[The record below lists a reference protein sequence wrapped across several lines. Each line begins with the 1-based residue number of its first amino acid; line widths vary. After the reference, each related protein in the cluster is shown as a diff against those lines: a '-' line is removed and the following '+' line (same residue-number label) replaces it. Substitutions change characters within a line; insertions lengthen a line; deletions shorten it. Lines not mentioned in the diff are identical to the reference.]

1 MSNVSRV
8 IGFSLALIY
17 LSSINCSQ
25 AVTLS
30 SQEEAQALNIL
41 KKAEH
46 ARSPWGSMV
55 LKAAL
60 NTTKENKESTEIYR
74 VYFKDDSKTLIGYL
88 EPAINRG
95 DIALMIGESLW
106 FYAKNTSR
114 PTRITPIQRLS
125 GSVSY
130 GDITRLGWS
139 DDYSIAAFVVSS
151 EDSSNQ
157 QPTKNFEKEKSPI
170 AYHFVLMAK
179 SPSATYQKVELS
191 IDKDY
196 RARMAEVY
204 LLSGKHYKTLEFLDY
219 ELVDGEYVNTKIK
232 FTDRMIKNSVSV
244 LDFSNISKKIDLPSQ
259 YFLKEGMAD
268 FSKRSLQE

>member
-1 MSNVSRV
+1 MSNVSRA

-17 LSSINCSQ
+17 LSIINCSQ
-25 AVTLS
+25 AATPS
-30 SQEEAQALNIL
+30 SQEEAQALTIL

-55 LKAAL
+55 LKATL
-60 NTTKENKESTEIYR
+60 NTTKGNNESTEIYR

-88 EPAINRG
+88 EPAFNRG

-139 DDYSIAAFVVSS
+139 DDYSIAEFGASND
-151 EDSSNQ
+151 DSSNQ
-157 QPTKNFEKEKSPI
+157 EPPKAIEKEKSPI
-170 AYHFVLMAK
+170 GYHFVLTAK
-179 SPSATYQKVELS
+179 SPSATYQKVELF
-191 IDKDY
+191 IDREY
-196 RARMAEVY
+196 RAKMAEVY

-232 FTDRMIKNSVSV
+232 FTDRMSKHSISV
-244 LDFSNISKKIDLPSQ
+244 LEFSNISKKFDLPNQ
-259 YFLKEGMAD
+259 YFLKEGMPD